1 MVMMLEIVFIFQ
13 DLLQPLLEVLKYS
26 SGHTNE
32 QHVFERTLGIFKNKL
47 CQLREYPSCT
57 DLNAD
62 KIHTQIKDLINLAKI
77 GAFKF
82 LLGLLLLKYSVC
94 FMSIQI

>member
-1 MVMMLEIVFIFQ
+1 M
-13 DLLQPLLEVLKYS
+13 QPLLEVLKHS
-26 SGHTNE
+26 IGHSDE

-47 CQLREYPSCT
+47 CQLREYPICT
-57 DLNAD
+57 DLDTD

-82 LLGLLLLKYSVC
+82 LRGLLLLK
-94 FMSIQI
+94 